1 MNPHI
6 LRLLVALS
14 FLQFIVIHLL
24 IWTSINY
31 HAIVGI
37 HVLIGIIILILSYVT
52 MFVFKKKYSN
62 CFGATALSGA
72 ITFQFII
79 GLILYL
85 PSSLSASLEHIL
97 RLFHLII
104 GLTVLSLAV
113 ALQVRFTH
121 KSNSK

>member
-85 PSSLSASLEHIL
+85 PSSLSVSLEHIL

>member
-14 FLQFIVIHLL
+14 FLQFIVIYLL
-24 IWTSINY
+24 KITSINY

-37 HVLIGIIILILSYVT
+37 HLLIGIIILILSYVT

-79 GLILYL
+79 GVIFYL
-85 PSSLSASLEHIL
+85 PSSPVSLEPIL
-97 RLFHLII
+97 RLLHLII
-104 GLTVLSLAV
+104 GLTVLSFAV
-113 ALQVRFTH
+113 ALRVRFTH